1 MLRGPCVPICCHI
14 LSYGYTHIYEYA
26 LVLFHIIQCGINHH
40 QRTGADEVSAEA
52 CAEVVEDSVTMRL
65 SHLGV
70 NVVAAV
76 AEFRDLLG
84 QKLHPLS
91 RVAEDNALIDL
102 QLSK

>member
-1 MLRGPCVPICCHI
+1 M
-14 LSYGYTHIYEYA
+14 
-26 LVLFHIIQCGINHH
+26 
-40 QRTGADEVSAEA
+40 
-52 CAEVVEDSVTMRL
+52 EDSVTMRL